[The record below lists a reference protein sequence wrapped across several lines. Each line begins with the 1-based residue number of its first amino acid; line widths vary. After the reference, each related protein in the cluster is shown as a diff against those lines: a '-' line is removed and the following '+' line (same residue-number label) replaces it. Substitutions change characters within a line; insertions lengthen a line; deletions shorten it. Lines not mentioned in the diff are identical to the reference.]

1 MADTPRDQAPPDAAP
16 PRAPDDRAAA
26 ASQHKEYEHTGRLL
40 LWSLIT
46 PLLLLLA
53 LVTGVLVWAASD
65 GSLASALRMAEARL
79 PPLHASDVSGA
90 ILGGGRIG
98 RLTWEQD
105 GLVVQ
110 VDDLTLKWA
119 PRALLRRTL
128 AIRELAARRITVRD
142 QRPANPSPS
151 SGLPRLPPLPLALRV
166 DALQMGQVQW
176 VGPPALALEHV
187 AARLATH
194 GARYQLDLERVDVA
208 QGRYQGRAVL
218 VAGRTMTLDVA
229 LSGALATPAVDG
241 LAPQHVTLRAT
252 LQGPISDMSAQADL
266 RVATG
271 NDTETLP
278 VPPPVPTADGH
289 TGGTTGA
296 ATAGAP
302 ERGDAPALQVAARI
316 TPWETFSLAEA
327 HATLH
332 AIDAAA
338 LFKDAPRTLLDG
350 ELNLTPGSD
359 ATREA
364 WDLTARLTNRAA
376 GPWDRHQ
383 VPIDGLDAHATW
395 SASTGA
401 LLDALTLKL
410 AGGTLDA
417 TGRFGPLPS
426 RATTDDP
433 APDADAH
440 AHAGVPWHIEA
451 RMADIQPERLLSTL
465 AGAPIGGSAKAEGR
479 SAAPIRFDVALQA
492 AHAPARAQA
501 ESPPPA
507 LDLRALRLRHLDAQG
522 EWADGGLTLEHVRVQ
537 ADDAEL
543 AGRARMR
550 PAGKDALAGSA
561 DLRFTAPGAH
571 ATVRGELQPTQGA
584 GNIELAVSDAARWLA
599 WARTLPGAA
608 RALEGMEARG
618 TLALTGQWRGGWRD
632 PTLQAHLATPR
643 LSFLRASAGPDA
655 APLEL
660 RDMDLTLNGR
670 LAQAQLRTRGS
681 LQQGKRQIQW
691 TLAADGGRAAR
702 GASLA
707 RSDWRL
713 NLTELQLRASDP
725 ALGSGTWQA
734 ATTGAVPITWAKN
747 ALGVAPGEL
756 RVTAPA
762 SSAQATVAWK
772 NSRWQ
777 KGALQT
783 SGHVTGVPLQWIDL
797 LNSAQDKKRTH
808 VAGNLMF
815 NGDWDIQVGRSLQ
828 AQIDVARAGGDLTL
842 MATDPETDVQ
852 ARISAG
858 LREARAQLNVSG
870 GNATV
875 NVLWDSERAGRV
887 EATLQTPLAAN
898 PDKSAAFPWSWSN
911 NAPVQGRIQAR
922 LPTISTWSILAPPGW
937 RLRGALT
944 ADVRIAGSAADPQLS
959 GTLAA
964 DQLALRSVVD
974 GVQLQGG
981 TLRAHLEGPRLVLDE
996 FALHGPGADGGTLR
1010 ASGEAGWIAGQFQA
1024 RLATTISQLRA
1035 SVRSDRRVTVSGTL
1049 QTALQDGLVSADGN
1063 VHVDRALIVLPNSS
1077 RPTLG
1082 SDVVV
1087 HGAGTPGRAAPTA
1100 ADAGNAPPGKLRA
1113 KVDVQINLGDDF
1125 QLRGMGIDTRLAGT
1139 LALTSDGPLAQ
1150 MPTLKGRV
1158 QTEGGRFQAY
1168 GQRLTIARG
1177 RIFFSGDVT
1186 NPGLDILALRP
1197 NYASDQKVGVEV
1209 QGTALLPQVHL
1220 YSDPALPDSQTLA
1233 WLMLGHAAPENGGE
1247 AALMQSAAL
1256 AFLGGRES
1264 AGLASTFGLDEL
1276 SFAQNT
1282 GTGQTG
1288 SNLTLGKRISNRLY
1302 AAYEQGLG
1310 GATSVLMIFYE
1321 LSKRWVIRGQAGVS
1335 SAVDLIFKLNYGGP

>member
-1 MADTPRDQAPPDAAP
+1 MADEPHHQPAADPAPPAPDEQAAP
-16 PRAPDDRAAA
+16 APRRHAPD
-26 ASQHKEYEHTGRLL
+26 HTGRLL
-40 LWSLIT
+40 LWSLLT

-90 ILGGGRIG
+90 ILGGGRVG

-128 AIRELAARRITVRD
+128 AIRELAARHITVQD
-142 QRPANPSPS
+142 QRPRNPSPS
-151 SGLPRLPPLPLALRV
+151 SGPPRLPVLPLALRV
-166 DALQMGQVQW
+166 DALQVGQVQW
-176 VGPPALALEHV
+176 AGPPALALEHL

-194 GARYQLDLERVDVA
+194 GTRYQLDLERADVA
-208 QGRYQGRAVL
+208 QGRYQGRAV
-218 VAGRTMTLDVA
+218 VGAGRTMTLDVA

-241 LAPQHVTLRAT
+241 LAPQHVMLQAT
-252 LQGPISDMSAQADL
+252 LQGPISRMSAQADL

-271 NDTETLP
+271 NDTETPPALP
-278 VPPPVPTADGH
+278 PIPTAGDH
-289 TGGTTGA
+289 TGGTTEA
-296 ATAGAP
+296 ATTSAP
-302 ERGDAPALQVAARI
+302 EQGDAPALHVAARI
-316 TPWETFSLAEA
+316 TPWDTFPLAEA

-350 ELNLTPGSD
+350 ELNLTPGSG
-359 ATREA
+359 ATRAA
-364 WDLTARLTNRAA
+364 WDVTARLANRAA

-383 VPIDGLDAHATW
+383 VPIDGLDAHTSW
-395 SASTGA
+395 SAGAGA

-417 TGRFGPLPS
+417 TGRFGPLPT
-426 RATTDDP
+426 RAATGEP
-433 APDADAH
+433 APDAGAH
-440 AHAGVPWHIEA
+440 SGVPWHIEA

-465 AGAPIGGSAKAEGR
+465 AGAPIGGSAKAEG
-479 SAAPIRFDVALQA
+479 SSSAPIRFEVALQA

-501 ESPPPA
+501 QGAPSA

-522 EWADGGLTLEHVRVQ
+522 EWADGWLTLERVRIQ
-537 ADDAEL
+537 ADNAEL
-543 AGRARMR
+543 AGRARVH

-608 RALEGMEARG
+608 RALEGMETRG
-618 TLALTGQWRGGWRD
+618 TLSLTGQWRGGWRD

-643 LSFLRASAGPDA
+643 LSFLDAGAGPNA
-655 APLEL
+655 TPLEL
-660 RDMDLTLNGR
+660 LGIDLTLNGR
-670 LAQAQLRTRGS
+670 LTQAQLRTRGS

-691 TLAADGGRAAR
+691 TLAADGGRTAR

-713 NLTELQLRASDP
+713 NLAELQLRASDP
-725 ALGSGTWQA
+725 ALGAGIWRA
-734 ATTGAVPITWAKN
+734 ATTGTVPVTWARN
-747 ALGVAPGEL
+747 ALTVAPGEL
-756 RVTAPA
+756 RISAPA
-762 SSAQATVAWK
+762 SSAPASVAWK

-783 SGHVTGVPLQWIDL
+783 SGHISGVPLQWIDL

-808 VAGNLMF
+808 VAGNLVF
-815 NGDWDIQVGRSLQ
+815 DGNWDIQSGRSLQ
-828 AQIDVARAGGDLTL
+828 AQIEVARASGDLTL

-858 LREARAQLNVSG
+858 LREARAQLHVNA
-870 GNATV
+870 GNATL
-875 NVLWDSERAGRV
+875 NLLWDSERAGHV
-887 EATLQTPLAAN
+887 EAALQTQLAPN
-898 PDKSAAFPWSWSN
+898 PDKSAALPWTWSN
-911 NAPVQGRIQAR
+911 NAPIQGRIQAR

-974 GVQLQGG
+974 GVQLQDG
-981 TLRAHLEGPRLVLDE
+981 TLRAHLQGPRLVLDA
-996 FALHGPGADGGTLR
+996 FTLHGPGADGGTLR

-1035 SVRSDRRVTVSGTL
+1035 SVRSDRQVTVSGTL
-1049 QTALQDGLVSADGN
+1049 QTAFQGGLVSADGN
-1063 VHVDRALIVLPNSS
+1063 VHVDQALIVLPNSS

-1087 HGAGTPGRAAPTA
+1087 HGAGAPGKTAPAA

-1139 LALTSDGPLAQ
+1139 LALTADGPLSQ

-1220 YSDPALPDSQTLA
+1220 YSAPALPDSQTLA

-1282 GTGQTG
+1282 GAGQTG
-1288 SNLTLGKRISNRLY
+1288 SNLTLGKRISDRLY

-1321 LSKRWVIRGQAGVS
+1321 LSKRWVIRGQAGAS